1 MRRPHENLK
10 VWQRSMELVTRL
22 YKATESFPET
32 ERFGLTAQIR
42 RAAVSIP
49 ANIAEGAARSSD
61 ADYLRFV
68 RISRGFLSELETLL
82 LIASNL
88 GVLDEKV
95 YRDLLKETEAI
106 GSLVEGL
113 ICRLRECTASEE
125 NARYAVD
132 E

>member
-10 VWQRSMELVTRL
+10 VWQRSVELVTRL

-49 ANIAEGAARSSD
+49 ANIAEGAARGSD

-68 RISRGFLSELETLL
+68 RMSRGSLSELETLL

-88 GVLDEKV
+88 RVLDEKACKE
-95 YRDLLKETEAI
+95 LLVEAEAI
-106 GSLVEGL
+106 GGLVEGL
-113 ICRLRECTASEE
+113 IRRLREGKISDGDASYASE
-125 NARYAVD
+125 D
-132 E
+132 